1 MVTALCVLFSGGAN
15 RARVDG
21 LAGPNEARIVTLA
34 AIAVAVAALL
44 AALALG
50 GRLPIPALTRTG
62 WLFLASFAA
71 LTVWVGASL
80 SWSIQGDRSWD
91 YANLTL
97 AYAAFALLGVLAGAP
112 RTVAA
117 ILAAGLGA
125 AMLWGLAGK
134 VIPALNPAD
143 DGTARMLGT
152 LDYWNAFALLAA
164 AALPLALWLGR
175 LRGALLVYVSTIAL
189 LLTFSR
195 GGLLAAAV
203 AVGLWLFLTRAGLGT
218 LAAGGLPALAVSAV
232 AFALPGVSSDDQPH
246 DVRVHDGAWFA
257 LPLLIAGVL
266 VPVLARRRVELTPGR
281 RRALLIGIP
290 VVVALAVAVGAAT
303 TSSGPL
309 TIHGGPSRFLH
320 IGSSDRWHWWTES
333 VDIFKEHPLAGAGA
347 GTFQLASLPDT
358 RPEAAAIEP
367 HNLALQFLAEL
378 GLVGLLLLVA
388 VLGTAAAVVAGAVR
402 RSDDPAV
409 PALAAVCAA
418 YLVHS
423 LLEFDWDFIALT
435 GPVALIVG
443 VLAAT
448 ERPALEPCR
457 RLAPALAA
465 VLVGAAAL
473 FSVATPYAA
482 DQRIEDSHAAQNDD
496 DLRAAAAAAEDAH
509 NLNPL
514 SAEALLAWAL
524 AEELPPQGH
533 KTRAAELY
541 REATDLQPENPRTWR
556 ARARFQLE
564 TLKDAEAARRSLAR
578 AEELSGPG

>member
-1 MVTALCVLFSGGAN
+1 MVTVLCVLFSGGAN

-34 AIAVAVAALL
+34 AIAIAVAALL
-44 AALALG
+44 GALALG
-50 GRLPIPALTRTG
+50 GRLPIPALTRPG

-80 SWSIQGDRSWD
+80 AWSIQGDRSWD

-195 GGLLAAAV
+195 GGLLSAAV
-203 AVGLWLFLTRAGLGT
+203 AVGLWLVLTRTGLGT
-218 LAAGGLPALAVSAV
+218 LAAGGLSALAVSAV

-257 LPLLIAGVL
+257 LPLLIGAVL
-266 VPVLARRRVELTPGR
+266 VPVLAQRRVELTPGR
-281 RRALLIGIP
+281 RRTLLIGIP
-290 VVVALAVAVGAAT
+290 VVVVLAVAVGAAT

-333 VDIFKEHPLAGAGA
+333 VDIFKEHPLVGAGA

-358 RPEAAAIEP
+358 RPEAAATEP

-402 RSDDPAV
+402 RSADPAV
-409 PALAAVCAA
+409 TALAAVCAA

-448 ERPALEPCR
+448 ERPALEPRR

-482 DQRIEDSHAAQNDD
+482 DQRIEDSRAAQEDD
-496 DLRAAAAAAEDAH
+496 PAGAAAAAEDAH

-524 AEELPPQGH
+524 AEERQRH

-556 ARARFQLE
+556 ARAHFQLE
-564 TLKDAEAARRSLAR
+564 TLEDAEAARRSLAR
-578 AEELSGPG
+578 AEELSGPE